1 MDSSFPARLDDRDRL
16 VGVWSVIGHP
26 VVADLLGAA
35 GFDFVVL
42 DGEHSENTVEEIG
55 VSIRAIEA
63 TGTDAAPV
71 VRAPENNPADIRR
84 LLDLGPE
91 GIIVPQIES
100 LAEARDAVEATQY
113 PPAGIRGVAGNRASG
128 YGRRLGEYVER
139 ADDQVATILQIETE
153 TALDAV
159 EEIAAID
166 GLDGLFIGLADLSA
180 RLGIFGQFESEQFL
194 DAIERTVAAAAAAEV
209 PVGTLA
215 TTLPSIE
222 RRDDWGVDFMAT
234 GTDVGCLRHAAEQ
247 YLTRYREL

>member
-1 MDSSFPARLDDRDRL
+1 LDDRDRL

-113 PPAGIRGVAGNRASG
+113 PPAGIRGVAGNRAGVPTAGSG
-128 YGRRLGEYVER
+128 SERVSFSRRGSHDR
-139 ADDQVATILQIETE
+139 AWRNSRIYWSNRAT
-153 TALDAV
+153 
-159 EEIAAID
+159 
-166 GLDGLFIGLADLSA
+166 
-180 RLGIFGQFESEQFL
+180 
-194 DAIERTVAAAAAAEV
+194 
-209 PVGTLA
+209 
-215 TTLPSIE
+215 
-222 RRDDWGVDFMAT
+222 
-234 GTDVGCLRHAAEQ
+234 
-247 YLTRYREL
+247 